1 MISLIIDAQL
11 ARAKVDFKKQVH
23 NTALSYAGKGTV
35 IYKNSD
41 KYEGEW
47 AFGMRHGLG
56 TLWIYK
62 VGAASSICFMHHQAI
77 QVLLKVVVVLFQVG

>member
-1 MISLIIDAQL
+1 MLLYPAHCVPTLNSFLHA
-11 ARAKVDFKKQVH
+11 
-23 NTALSYAGKGTV
+23 TGKGTV

-47 AFGMRHGLG
+47 AFGLRHGLG

-62 VGAASSICFMHHQAI
+62 VSARLCISRSDLNGSDHRLLFSDAADIKIF
-77 QVLLKVVVVLFQVG
+77 VERLFISC